1 MFSELVRGSQSGSSG
16 LAQGQ
21 AESTLALQYQP
32 AQTIKYQKRQA
43 KHMSDDGLLAAAAA
57 ILIMIWRPLPLQ

>member
-16 LAQGQ
+16 LAQ